1 MKNTKY
7 TTEVW
12 DIQFYKV
19 DEDGNELLNEDG
31 SVKLF
36 TQSRDIDLSWV
47 SDSVCDDAIE
57 SQKNNLSDA
66 QINLL
71 ASAWNRIQQG

>member
-1 MKNTKY
+1 MDKEY
-7 TTEVW
+7 SIAVW

-36 TQSRDIDLSWV
+36 TDGGNMDLSYV
-47 SDSVCDDAIE
+47 GAYVTDDE
-57 SQKNNLSDA
+57 L
-66 QINLL
+66 
-71 ASAWNRIQQG
+71 WEVE

>member
-1 MKNTKY
+1 MSKEY
-7 TTEVW
+7 SIAVW

-36 TQSRDIDLSWV
+36 SPTRDIDVSWV
-47 SDSVCDDAIE
+47 SDSVYEEDVKEIE
-57 SQKNNLSDA
+57 S
-66 QINLL
+66 
-71 ASAWNRIQQG
+71 

>member
-1 MKNTKY
+1 MNKEY
-7 TTEVW
+7 SIAVG

-36 TQSRDIDLSWV
+36 TEGGNMDLSYV
-47 SDSVCDDAIE
+47 AEHVTDDELMEVEEIK
-57 SQKNNLSDA
+57 Q
-66 QINLL
+66 
-71 ASAWNRIQQG
+71 